1 MCCFLILKGLP
12 YPHQLTSAA
21 DAVMQ
26 YAFSLGFKTEQII
39 LFSWSI
45 GGFAVGWLANQYP
58 DVKAIV
64 LDACF
69 DNIIPLAQQQMP
81 QFASLWALNEC

>member
-1 MCCFLILKGLP
+1 
-12 YPHQLTSAA
+12 LTAAA

-26 YAFSLGFKTEQII
+26 YAFSLGFDTQKII

-45 GGFAVGWLANQYP
+45 GGFAVSWLANQYP
-58 DVKAIV
+58 EVKAIV

-81 QFASLWALNEC
+81 KFACNKQFELSY